1 MPMNKWTYEMCML
14 CSPTLRTPGKQVPK
28 LAVQTHRDR
37 RFIHFIVFL
46 SLCYFAFHR
55 HTFRLSITGWCR
67 RHITIVI
74 CAIHKLEHIIL
85 INLLRYTWC
94 AQLQCWIVSSWFYTR
109 YHRKIWFFFY
119 ENLRNKTAFFAVS
132 IRTYT

>member
-1 MPMNKWTYEMCML
+1 MNKWTYEMCML
-14 CSPTLRTPGKQVPK
+14 CSPTLRTPGKQVSK
-28 LAVQTHRDR
+28 LPVQTHRDR

-94 AQLQCWIVSSWFYTR
+94 AQLQCWIVSSCFYTVSLKDLNFFM
-109 YHRKIWFFFY
+109 KIL
-119 ENLRNKTAFFAVS
+119 ENNTAFFALS